1 MLRLFSILITA
12 ATALSAFAVSP
23 FTGWWQGEVLSL
35 PIVFNISENTDGNLS
50 GYLFSPA
57 QTSDSIPLSTIKAAG
72 DTLTLEIAPLSA
84 SFCGTMTSGTQ
95 PQIKG
100 TFIQG
105 RPFSLTLYPA
115 TAANARLYRPQT
127 PKEPFHYNSTEI
139 TFPSGN
145 LTMAG
150 TLTSPWLKTQGAI
163 ALISGSGAQNRDEE
177 ILGHKTF
184 AVIADFLTRCGWAVL
199 RYDDRGVGGSSAGSP
214 DDTTIDFATDAI
226 SAVKYLRNRFPKIP
240 VGLLGHSEGGTI
252 AMINAAEHP
261 DSIDFIIT
269 LAGAAV
275 KGEDIMIR
283 QNEMIYELSG
293 NPMPEDIKDSVR
305 NLFETIAD
313 ESATT
318 PLTERLDAAMSV
330 TQPDPEAR
338 RASIEVMASPW
349 YVAFVRLNPG
359 KYLPHI
365 KCPMLALGGTW
376 DVQID
381 AGQNLSAIQKAV
393 PSATIKTYP
402 RLNHLFQEAP
412 SKQASLSYGSITQTI
427 SPQVLNDIADFL
439 SEVLRK

>member
-12 ATALSAFAVSP
+12 ATSLSVFAVSP

-35 PIVFNISENTDGNLS
+35 PIVFNIYENTDGNLA

-84 SFCGTMTSGTQ
+84 SFRGTITSGTQ

-100 TFIQG
+100 TFTQG
-105 RPFSLTLYPA
+105 RSFTMTLHPA
-115 TAANARLYRPQT
+115 TSEDARLYRPQT
-127 PKEPFHYNSTEI
+127 PKKPFQYNSTEI
-139 TFPSGN
+139 TFPSGH

-214 DDTTIDFATDAI
+214 DDTTIDFASDAM

-275 KGEDIMIR
+275 KGEDVMVR

-293 NPMPEDIKDSVR
+293 DPMPEEIKDSVKK
-305 NLFETIAD
+305 LFTAIAD
-313 ESATT
+313 ESATAS
-318 PLTERLDAAMSV
+318 LADRLDATMSV
-330 TQPDPEAR
+330 FQPDPEAR
-338 RASIEVMASPW
+338 QATIDVMTSPW
-349 YVAFVRLNPG
+349 YVAFVRLDPE
-359 KYLPHI
+359 KYLSRI

-381 AGQNLSAIQKAV
+381 AGQNLSAIQKTV
-393 PSATIKTYP
+393 PSAIIKTYP
-402 RLNHLFQEAP
+402 GLNHLFQEAP

-439 SEVLRK
+439 SEVLRE